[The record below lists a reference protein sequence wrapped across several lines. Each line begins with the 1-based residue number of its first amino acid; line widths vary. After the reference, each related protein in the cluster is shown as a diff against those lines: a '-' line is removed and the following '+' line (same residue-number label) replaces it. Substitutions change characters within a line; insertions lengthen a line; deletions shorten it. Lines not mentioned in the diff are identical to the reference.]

1 MKVIRDVEVEQAPLT
16 LGQFLKMATAW
27 SGGEAKMMIQEG
39 NVQVNGVIERR
50 RGRKLVEGDVVHL
63 VGYET
68 YRLVKEHRGE

>member
-1 MKVIRDVEVEQAPLT
+1 
-16 LGQFLKMATAW
+16 
-27 SGGEAKMMIQEG
+27 MIQEG